1 MEIKGQCEE
10 RFESVRDIFEELHDS
25 KREKG
30 YNPVADAGGQIPSFV
45 WCPA

>member
-10 RFESVRDIFEELHDS
+10 RFESVRDLFEELHDS

-30 YNPVADAGGQIPSFV
+30 SSFSV
-45 WCPA
+45 YKNGEAIIDI